1 MEPPVLLTVSPVPL
15 IVIYKVILVVSMKK
29 KKSHVNYFKKP
40 SIFFRNNERAR
51 LYNTRVVSR
60 PEIQGTVV
68 PTPGLGSHRAGA
80 HKPHPFPRHA
90 HVDG

>member
-1 MEPPVLLTVSPVPL
+1 MESPVLLTVSPVPL

-29 KKSHVNYFKKP
+29 KSHVNYFKKP
-40 SIFFRNNERAR
+40 SNFFRNNEWAR
-51 LYNTRVVSR
+51 LYNIRVVLR

-80 HKPHPFPRHA
+80 HEPHPFPRHA